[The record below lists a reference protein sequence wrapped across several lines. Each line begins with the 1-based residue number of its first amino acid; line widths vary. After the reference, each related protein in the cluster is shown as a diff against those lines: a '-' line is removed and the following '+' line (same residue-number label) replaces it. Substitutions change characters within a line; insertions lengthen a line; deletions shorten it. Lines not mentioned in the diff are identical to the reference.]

1 MKKKVGN
8 MTEKM
13 SKISWEMETQR
24 MNQKKILEIKS
35 SLTEMEGDFW
45 WANKGNISEL
55 EDRRI

>member
-1 MKKKVGN
+1 

-13 SKISWEMETQR
+13 GKISWEMETQR